1 MFPFTEILNIRNFIT
16 RDVGSSVIIRD
27 TDTKA
32 VFSVL
37 SIGMCQLLM
46 FKFSRVRKIT
56 VRYSAVYS
64 KPTQAVSK
72 HLEHN
77 NT

>member
-1 MFPFTEILNIRNFIT
+1 MFPFTEILNTRNFIT
-16 RDVGSSVIIRD
+16 RDVRSSVIIRD

-32 VFSVL
+32 VLSVL
-37 SIGMCQLLM
+37 SVGMCQLLI
-46 FKFSRVRKIT
+46 FKFFRVSKIT

-64 KPTQAVSK
+64 KQTQVVSK
-72 HLEHN
+72 HLEHS